1 MKKTNILL
9 VIVLL
14 TGLVFSGFQCS
25 SSELTSA
32 RLYIQQKNYIKAIDV
47 LHKDVQKNPKSDEGW
62 YLMGYTYGEMGNMDS
77 LLVGY
82 DNSLAVSNKFEKEI
96 NDSKIFYWVNK
107 FNLGVNLFQRGNKT
121 SDDDSAKIFYDKSID
136 AFNSAAMLEPDSA
149 DTYKNMAF
157 VYMRSGR
164 NKEAIKPFKQ
174 LVQLKQ
180 ELDGYRYLGEI
191 YYSLGNQKSSDYTS
205 SGDVE
210 DSLKAE
216 EYYTD
221 AINVLE
227 EGVKNYPDDGDILKT
242 LSASYIQVGKQDV
255 ALSSFKSLVDREP
268 DNKIFRYNYGVLL
281 LESNDYTG
289 AEKQFLNALEIDSE
303 YESATYNLGIT
314 YVRWGTALKNIEEET
329 EQYTDE
335 DIKKYELAVPYL
347 EKVIESDPENGEIWE
362 MLGKVYSLL
371 NLQDKAMDAFN
382 KSDQL
387 R

>member
-1 MKKTNILL
+1 MQKTNILL
-9 VIVLL
+9 VIGLL

-32 RLYIQQKNYIKAIDV
+32 RLYIQQKNYQKAIDV

-62 YLMGYTYGEMGNMDS
+62 YLMGYTYGEMGKMDS
-77 LLVGY
+77 LLIGY

-96 NDSKIFYWVNK
+96 NDSKTFYWVNK
-107 FNLGVNLFQRGNKT
+107 FNTGVNLFQRGNKT
-121 SDDDSAKIFYDKSID
+121 SDADSAKIFYDKSID

-157 VYMRSGR
+157 VYMSSGR

-180 ELDGYRYLGEI
+180 EIDGYRYLGDI
-191 YYSLGNQKSSDYTS
+191 YYSLGNEKNSDYALN
-205 SGDVE
+205 GDVE
-210 DSLKAE
+210 DSLEAQ

-221 AINVLE
+221 AINILE
-227 EGVKNYPDDGDILKT
+227 EGAKNYPNDGDILKT
-242 LSASYIQVGKQDV
+242 LSASYILVGKQDV
-255 ALSSFKSLVDREP
+255 ALASFKSLVDREP

-289 AEKQFLNALEIDSE
+289 AEKQFLKALEIDPD

-314 YVRWGTALKNIEEET
+314 YVKWGTALKITEEET
-329 EQYTDE
+329 ENYTDE
-335 DIKKYELAVPYL
+335 DIEKYELAVPYL
-347 EKVIESDPENGEIWE
+347 EKVVERDPQNGEIWE
-362 MLGKVYSLL
+362 MLGKVYTLL
-371 NLQDKAMDAFN
+371 NLQDKATDAFN

>member
-121 SDDDSAKIFYDKSID
+121 SDDDSAKIFYDKSIH

-191 YYSLGNQKSSDYTS
+191 YYSLGKQKSSDYIS
-205 SGDVE
+205 SDDVE

>member
-1 MKKTNILL
+1 MQKTNILL
-9 VIVLL
+9 VIALL

-25 SSELTSA
+25 STDLTSA
-32 RLYIQQKNYIKAIDV
+32 RLYIQQKNYKKAIVV

-62 YLMGYTYGEMGNMDS
+62 FLLGHTYGELGNMDS
-77 LLVGY
+77 MIIGY
-82 DNSLAVSNKFEKEI
+82 DNSLAVSSKFETEI
-96 NDSKIFYWVNK
+96 NESKTYYWANK
-107 FNLGVNLFQRGNKT
+107 FNAGVNLFQRGNKM
-121 SDDDSAKIFYDKSID
+121 SNADSAKIFYDKSID
-136 AFNSAAMLEPDSA
+136 AFNSASMLEPDSA

-174 LVQLKQ
+174 LVQLNQ

-191 YYSLGNQKSSDYTS
+191 YYSLGNEKSSDYIS

-210 DSLKAE
+210 DSIKATG
-216 EYYTD
+216 YYTD

-242 LSASYIQVGKQDV
+242 LSASYIQIGKQDV

-268 DNKIFRYNYGVLL
+268 DNKTFRYNYGVLL
-281 LESNDYTG
+281 LESDDYTG
-289 AEKQFLNALEIDSE
+289 AEKQFLKSLEIDPD
-303 YESATYNLGIT
+303 YENATYNLGVT
-314 YVRWGTALKNIEEET
+314 YVKWGTALKITEEET
-329 EQYTDE
+329 EQYTNE

-347 EKVIESDPENGEIWE
+347 EKVVERDPQNGEIWE

-371 NLQDKAMDAFN
+371 DLQDKAMDAFN

>member
-1 MKKTNILL
+1 MQKTNILL
-9 VIVLL
+9 IIALL

-32 RLYIQQKNYIKAIDV
+32 RLYIQQKNYTKAIDV

-62 YLMGYTYGEMGNMDS
+62 YLMGFTYGEMGKMDS
-77 LLVGY
+77 LLIGY

-96 NDSKIFYWVNK
+96 NDSKTFYWVNK
-107 FNLGVNLFQRGNKT
+107 FNTGVNLFQRGNKT
-121 SDDDSAKIFYDKSID
+121 SDADSSKIFYDKSID
-136 AFNSAAMLEPDSA
+136 AFKTAAMLEPDST

-157 VYMRSGR
+157 VYMSSGR

-174 LVQLKQ
+174 LVQLKN
-180 ELDGYRYLGEI
+180 ELDGYRYLGDI
-191 YYSLGNQKSSDYTS
+191 YYSLGIEKSSDYIS

-210 DSLKAE
+210 DSIKAQ
-216 EYYTD
+216 EYYTE
-221 AINVLE
+221 AVNVLE
-227 EGVKNYPDDGDILKT
+227 EGVKIYPDDGDILKT
-242 LSASYIQVGKQDV
+242 LSASYIQIGKQDV

-268 DNKIFRYNYGVLL
+268 DNKIFRFNYGVLL

-289 AEKQFLNALEIDSE
+289 AEKQFLKALELDPN
-303 YESATYNLGIT
+303 YESANYNLGIT
-314 YVRWGTALKNIEEET
+314 YVKWGTALKITEEET
-329 EQYTDE
+329 ENYTDE
-335 DIKKYELAVPYL
+335 DIEKYELAVPYL
-347 EKVIESDPENGEIWE
+347 EKIVEQDPQNREIWE